1 MGVITM
7 VIIWFLLPLNP
18 VKGDLL
24 SKVRQMDW
32 TGTVLSLAMT
42 VCFLVSYPSVCLGRQ
57 Y

>member
-1 MGVITM
+1 M

-42 VCFLVSYPSVCLGRQ
+42 VCLLVSALIASPDSQSRPLSL
-57 Y
+57 